1 MMDVKTLR
9 IALLKSLIAMMAMA
23 GMLFHQHN
31 RIERLEAAVFMT
43 DPELEALQ
51 K

>member
-1 MMDVKTLR
+1 MMGTMQ
-9 IALLKSLIAMMAMA
+9 ALLLSA
-23 GMLFHQHN
+23 GVIFLGLGGMELRD

-43 DPELEALQ
+43 EPELEALQ

>member
-1 MMDVKTLR
+1 MTVEALRAAVLKTL
-9 IALLKSLIAMMAMA
+9 IGLLFMV
-23 GMLFHQHN
+23 GMLYHQHN

-43 DPELEALQ
+43 DLELEALQ

>member
-1 MMDVKTLR
+1 M
-9 IALLKSLIAMMAMA
+9 KSFLTGVIVAHLIFTAHH
-23 GMLFHQHN
+23 GS